1 MSKKTHQ
8 GLLTSKMKRARTKKG
23 RYKADNPATLDLN
36 EAYIATEDSIL
47 DAYIATRNKFF
58 TLY

>member
-8 GLLTSKMKRARTKKG
+8 GLLTSKKKRARTKKG
-23 RYKADNPATLDLN
+23 TYKADNPATSDVN
-36 EAYIATEDSIL
+36 EAYVSTEKSIL
-47 DAYIATRNKFF
+47 ESYIETHKKFF

>member
-1 MSKKTHQ
+1 MNKKIHR
-8 GLLTSKMKRARTKKG
+8 GLLTNKKKRARTKKG